1 MHNRSALDTRTAA
14 DPTAKS
20 IFTQER
26 IENDWQKCI
35 ERVTDR
41 YRDAVRPI
49 GPERETEGTKLDE
62 KVRLSHIG
70 LSELEVR
77 VLKSIFTLAPQLNEN
92 YSLISPEF
100 IDVAD
105 VILVNADDADIL
117 RKWQSIT
124 AKNSLSSSLM
134 LTDKGETKLGDLT
147 IQRPIRVQK
156 LVSALEYL
164 VEQTCID
171 IGEGEVSTG
180 FCVMVVDDS
189 FPVRKFMKHKLH
201 QLIKTPI
208 NLHLAASGEQAMR
221 KLQNIDCD
229 IIFLDVMMEG
239 VDGYKVCKAIKA
251 SSDTYVVML
260 TSKKSPFDKVRGTM
274 SGCDA
279 YVIKPPSDE
288 KLIEVVNKCAA
299 LHGEF
304 RGATT
309 TMGAG

>member
-1 MHNRSALDTRTAA
+1 L
-14 DPTAKS
+14 
-20 IFTQER
+20 E
-26 IENDWQKCI
+26 
-35 ERVTDR
+35 
-41 YRDAVRPI
+41 
-49 GPERETEGTKLDE
+49 E
-62 KVRLSHIG
+62 KVKLSHIG

-100 IDVAD
+100 IHVAD

-124 AKNSLSSSLM
+124 ARNNLTSSLM
-134 LTDKGETKLGDLT
+134 LTDQGETKLGDLA

-171 IGEGEVSTG
+171 LSEAEASAE
-180 FCVMVVDDS
+180 FCIMVVDDS

-201 QLIKTPI
+201 QLINAPI
-208 NLHLAASGEQAMR
+208 KLHLAASGEEAMR
-221 KLQNIDCD
+221 KLVRIDCD
-229 IIFLDVMMEG
+229 IVFLDVMMEG

-251 SSDTYVVML
+251 RSDTYVVML

-279 YVIKPPSDE
+279 YVTKPPSDE
-288 KLIEVVNKCAA
+288 KLIEAVNKYAA
-299 LHGEF
+299 RHQEFQGEI
-304 RGATT
+304 A